1 MIASKFEPVDNWCPP
16 SYQASD
22 NVEQESSENVKTT
35 SNKVPYNLLTQHS
48 IPNKSIADCV
58 EALIGTYLISSGSQG
73 AIQFMDW
80 LGLKVLPKGMKI
92 ITKNCES
99 SAEHKEGELNQK
111 HGERW
116 LPQPRSPLIIPKYL
130 RNDATKINEIKDK
143 LQATYYKHH
152 LDCFEEIIGYR
163 FRDRAYLVQ
172 AFTHNSYYENTVT
185 DCYQR
190 LEFLGDAVLDYLITR
205 YLYEDS
211 RCHSP
216 GTLTDLRS
224 ALVNNTFFAALAVK
238 YNFHK
243 YLMMLSSELYRVID
257 GFVRKFNIYYNQN
270 LANGESKKILSAIS
284 DFQQGNEDEQ
294 MSENS
299 YSNYNY
305 WELFVSENEA
315 EHLEDIEVP
324 KALGDIFES
333 VAGAI
338 YLDSDMS
345 LEAVWKAY
353 YPMMK
358 PEIENFSEKVPKSPI
373 RVLLEKQPQSVKFG
387 FVKPEINAGR
397 RIRVTVEVFG
407 LGKFVGIG
415 RNKRIAKCT
424 AAKRALRALESDKRR
439 KELERQLE
447 ECDD

>member
-1 MIASKFEPVDNWCPP
+1 MNPFQVAINTDHTYNG
-16 SYQASD
+16 
-22 NVEQESSENVKTT
+22 NKTG
-35 SNKVPYNLLTQHS
+35 NKVPYNLLTQHS

-58 EALIGTYLISSGSQG
+58 EALIGTYLISSGSYA

-80 LGLKVLPKGMKI
+80 LGLKVLPKGMKM
-92 ITKNCES
+92 NCGDQ
-99 SAEHKEGELNQK
+99 KDGEILDRK
-111 HGERW
+111 KW
-116 LPQPRSPLIIPKYL
+116 LPQPRSPLIIPKPF
-130 RNDATKINEIKDK
+130 RNNCLKIQEIENK
-143 LQATYYKHH
+143 LEETFYKHH
-152 LDCFEEIIGYR
+152 LNNFEEIVDYR

-205 YLYEDS
+205 YLYEDP

-257 GFVRKFNIYYNQN
+257 GFVRKFNIYYKNVT
-270 LANGESKKILSAIS
+270 G
-284 DFQQGNEDEQ
+284 
-294 MSENS
+294 SENCS
-299 YSNYNY
+299 TLDNEFDYNY
-305 WELFVSENEA
+305 WELFISENEA

-338 YLDSDMS
+338 YLDSGMS

-358 PEIENFSEKVPKSPI
+358 PEIGNFWFFYFLLILTILFCPENFSDKVPKSPI
-373 RVLLEKQPQSVKFG
+373 RVLLERQPQNVKFG
-387 FVKPEINAGR
+387 LVDLFNYLLRFTLTIILFSFFSVNRKSLLVEEFV
-397 RIRVTVEVFG
+397 
-407 LGKFVGIG
+407 
-415 RNKRIAKCT
+415 
-424 AAKRALRALESDKRR
+424 
-439 KELERQLE
+439 
-447 ECDD
+447 

>member
-1 MIASKFEPVDNWCPP
+1 M
-16 SYQASD
+16 
-22 NVEQESSENVKTT
+22 
-35 SNKVPYNLLTQHS
+35 PYNLLTQHS

-58 EALIGTYLISSGSQG
+58 EALIGTYLISSGSYA

-80 LGLKVLPKGMKI
+80 LGLKVLPKGMKM
-92 ITKNCES
+92 NCE
-99 SAEHKEGELNQK
+99 NQK
-111 HGERW
+111 DEIFDQEKW
-116 LPQPRSPLIIPKYL
+116 LPQPRSPLIIPKHI
-130 RNDATKINEIKDK
+130 RNNCLKIQEIENK
-143 LQATYYKHH
+143 LEETFYKHH
-152 LDCFEEIIGYR
+152 LDNFEKIVDYR

-205 YLYEDS
+205 YLYEDP

-257 GFVRKFNIYYNQN
+257 GFVRKFNIYYNKNVNSQEN
-270 LANGESKKILSAIS
+270 CSTL
-284 DFQQGNEDEQ
+284 DNEFD
-294 MSENS
+294 
-299 YSNYNY
+299 YNY
-305 WELFVSENEA
+305 WELFISENEA

-338 YLDSDMS
+338 YLDSGMS

-358 PEIENFSEKVPKSPI
+358 PEIGNYSYF
-373 RVLLEKQPQSVKFG
+373 L
-387 FVKPEINAGR
+387 
-397 RIRVTVEVFG
+397 
-407 LGKFVGIG
+407 
-415 RNKRIAKCT
+415 
-424 AAKRALRALESDKRR
+424 
-439 KELERQLE
+439 
-447 ECDD
+447 

>member
-1 MIASKFEPVDNWCPP
+1 
-16 SYQASD
+16 
-22 NVEQESSENVKTT
+22 
-35 SNKVPYNLLTQHS
+35 
-48 IPNKSIADCV
+48 
-58 EALIGTYLISSGSQG
+58 
-73 AIQFMDW
+73 MDW
-80 LGLKVLPKGMKI
+80 LGLKVLPKGVK
-92 ITKNCES
+92 TAVNNAPNDNS
-99 SAEHKEGELNQK
+99 VDDASNQNNENDVSISEK
-111 HGERW
+111 W
-116 LPQPRSPLIIPKYL
+116 LPQPRSPLIIPKHY
-130 RNDATKINEIKDK
+130 RNDPIKVKEIESK
-143 LQATYYKHH
+143 LQITFYKHH
-152 LDCFEEIIGYR
+152 LDRFEKIIGYQ
-163 FRDRAYLVQ
+163 FRDRSYLVQ

-257 GFVRKFNIYYNQN
+257 GFVRKFNIYYNQHVI
-270 LANGESKKILSAIS
+270 NGDSKKIFNAIS
-284 DFQQGNEDEQ
+284 DFQQGNHEIDRDDLDDDEE
-294 MSENS
+294 MAGDS

-305 WELFVSENEA
+305 WELFISENEA

-338 YLDSDMS
+338 YLDSGMS

-373 RVLLEKQPQSVKFG
+373 RVLLEKKPQSVKFG
-387 FVKPEINAGR
+387 KPEINSDR

-424 AAKRALRALESDKRR
+424 AAKRALRALESEKRR
-439 KELERQLE
+439 LELERKREQQNTMIE